1 METIFQY
8 EALTLSRSDDLPGSL
23 VVGIQDREDNEVF
36 HQILPPEGRFFL
48 GELLGGADIFG
59 QYTYGA
65 LRVVKHTGG
74 WLEITLA
81 SWTDPEPVAV
91 VPEHV
96 ADQVLRAIRES
107 GPH

>member
-1 METIFQY
+1 METIFKY
-8 EALTLSRSDDLPGSL
+8 EALTLAQSTDLPGSL
-23 VVGIQDREDNEVF
+23 VIGIQDREEKEVF
-36 HQILPPEGRFFL
+36 RHILPPEGRFLL
-48 GELLGGADIFG
+48 GELLGADIFG

-65 LRVVKHTGG
+65 LRIIKHAGG

-91 VPEHV
+91 IPEHLSEEV
-96 ADQVLRAIRES
+96 AKAVREN